1 MKRPDR
7 LHKLTLKIGAEA
19 HAVLMAGAKTRARSA
34 GWLVSRAWG
43 GTLAWAKHDIWTR
56 LPAPT
61 YEEQELV
68 TIYVPKTIYDD
79 IHAAAA
85 HHDRSMGWLVSVLIL
100 GLDPEQRRA
109 LWTVQP
115 QQPSSTPEA
124 VP

>member
-1 MKRPDR
+1 MSAPK

-19 HAVLMAGAKTRARSA
+19 YVVLMASAKTRARSA

-43 GTLAWAKHDIWTR
+43 GTLAWAKHDLWSR

-61 YEEQELV
+61 YEDQELLTV
-68 TIYVPKTIYDD
+68 YVPKAIYDD

-85 HHDRSMGWLVSVLIL
+85 HHDRSMGWLITTLLL
-100 GLDPEQRRA
+100 GLEIDQRRA

-115 QQPSSTPEA
+115 QEA
-124 VP
+124 HAQSEAHP